1 MEKRRIGPVPGL
13 CPVPIILA
21 GAMDHGRA
29 NSTTVRDCAIMG
41 TRPALAAVSLGEGHF
56 TTRRVVDHRA
66 FSINVPTTAQLAA
79 ADYLG
84 TISGRDVD
92 MSKPVAWRLGAT
104 LPVPLV
110 DDCPVNLECRV
121 LQDGTVEH
129 RHFFVAEVLEV
140 HLREGVGP
148 GSTSEPVIPDLRT
161 LDPIL
166 YFLGNRCYCV
176 GEPIGTGYAE
186 ASRASRGEPPA
197 GE

>member
-1 MEKRRIGPVPGL
+1 
-13 CPVPIILA
+13 
-21 GAMDHGRA
+21 
-29 NSTTVRDCAIMG
+29 
-41 TRPALAAVSLGEGHF
+41 
-56 TTRRVVDHRA
+56 
-66 FSINVPTTAQLAA
+66 
-79 ADYLG
+79 
-84 TISGRDVD
+84 